1 MKTSYVGGPPPLPP
15 PWVQLP
21 PRTPLG
27 HLSGIS
33 YGIHFGLTPPG
44 YGATDSTS
52 SHVHDID
59 IDRRNQTNH
68 ASSFVLPLGHRWDTS
83 WAPLMAST
91 LVQLL
96 RGGFGI
102 RCNRFNK
109 LTGCE
114 HIGCIEQCGK
124 VQPRFLS
131 LIIRDF
137 NSKVDCVIAVCVSY
151 MFTTFYLMSIC
162 LTPLDVPPVRMHPC

>member
-1 MKTSYVGGPPPLPP
+1 MAYLVCPCLTAIRLKKRPEGKTLRIKDTSGLHLYRVRPSHSFTPSRPSRP

-68 ASSFVLPLGHRWDTS
+68 ASSFVLPLGHS

-102 RCNRFNK
+102 RRNRFNK
-109 LTGCE
+109 LTG
-114 HIGCIEQCGK
+114 
-124 VQPRFLS
+124 S
-131 LIIRDF
+131 
-137 NSKVDCVIAVCVSY
+137 
-151 MFTTFYLMSIC
+151 
-162 LTPLDVPPVRMHPC
+162 

>member
-1 MKTSYVGGPPPLPP
+1 MKTSYVGGPPPP

-21 PRTPLG
+21 LRTPLG

-68 ASSFVLPLGHRWDTS
+68 ASSFVLPLGHLLGTSYGITGSTPPWRFWDT
-83 WAPLMAST
+83 A
-91 LVQLL
+91 QQ
-96 RGGFGI
+96 I
-102 RCNRFNK
+102 QQ
-109 LTGCE
+109 
-114 HIGCIEQCGK
+114 EQCGK
-124 VQPRFLS
+124 VQPRFLNCRG
-131 LIIRDF
+131 LQF
-137 NSKVDCVIAVCVSY
+137 EGWLCHCCLCVLHVHNVLPHERLPHSA
-151 MFTTFYLMSIC
+151 
-162 LTPLDVPPVRMHPC
+162 

>member
-1 MKTSYVGGPPPLPP
+1 MYALVTLSPPPLPPPP

-68 ASSFVLPLGHRWDTS
+68 ASSFVLRLGHLLGTSYGIHTGSTPPWRFWDTVQQIQQAHRFVNTS
-83 WAPLMAST
+83 DASNS
-91 LVQLL
+91 VA
-96 RGGFGI
+96 
-102 RCNRFNK
+102 K
-109 LTGCE
+109 SS
-114 HIGCIEQCGK
+114 HA
-124 VQPRFLS
+124 S
-131 LIIRDF
+131 LIVGDF
-137 NSKVDCVIAVCVSY
+137 NSKVGCVIAVCVSY